1 MYKNED
7 CEMMIKPVE
16 LTDEELSLV
25 SGGHGPGFVTQF
37 SYQYQYQYQY
47 QTAFVNS
54 SPSSSVFVTQS
65 QFSYQYQTAFVGGFG
80 PTYVTQNQISL
91 QDQSIVIN

>member
-7 CEMMIKPVE
+7 GEMMIKPVE

-25 SGGHGPGFVTQF
+25 SGAHGPGF
-37 SYQYQYQYQY
+37 SYQYQYQYQFSYQY

-54 SPSSSVFVTQS
+54 SPSSSVIVTQS
-65 QFSYQYQTAFVGGFG
+65 QFSHQYQTAFVSGFG